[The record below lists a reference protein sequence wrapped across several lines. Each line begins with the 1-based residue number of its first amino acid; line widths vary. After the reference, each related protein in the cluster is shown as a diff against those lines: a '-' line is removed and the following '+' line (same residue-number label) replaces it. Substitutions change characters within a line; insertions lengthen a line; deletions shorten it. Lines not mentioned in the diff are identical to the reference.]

1 MSEVLRSKFTAAR
14 RPATMVDFVPISD
27 AAEPGRRESSP
38 RGPCLGGDRRH
49 TASANR
55 TDPAG
60 DPATGHSD
68 EEVSMARVSMLAGA
82 AALALAV
89 SAVPALAGSPSA
101 ATGFKSD
108 TGGLPTFSQV
118 NGYTSKV
125 KVKHVSCGKDCWTH
139 GLVSKNGNLNLKAK
153 MGFACPPGDAVD
165 QIYYSVGG
173 SDIMWAYKY
182 AGVDAQQSRIID
194 VTLQPWTPAMFEG
207 AAISALGPSWSGDKD
222 DHHNNSNTATIAMHQ
237 DVEVFAN
244 CQEDQ
249 TTRHKSFKVNTK
261 ATIVDLE

>member
-1 MSEVLRSKFTAAR
+1 VPVT
-14 RPATMVDFVPISD
+14 FVC
-27 AAEPGRRESSP
+27 AEPACTSAENAP
-38 RGPCLGGDRRH
+38 AIPPGGDRHH
-49 TASANR
+49 TASPNHP
-55 TDPAG
+55 DPAI
-60 DPATGHSD
+60 DPATGHLD

-89 SAVPALAGSPSA
+89 SAAPALAGSPSS

-118 NGYTSKV
+118 NGYKSKV

-139 GLVSKNGNLNLKAK
+139 GLVSENGNLNLKAK
-153 MGFACPPGDAVD
+153 MGFACPPGDAVYR
-165 QIYYSVGG
+165 IYYTVGD
-173 SDIMWAYKY
+173 SDILWAYKF
-182 AGVDAQQSRIID
+182 AASKEQSRIVE

-207 AAISALGPSWSGDKD
+207 AAISALGPSWSGGEDN
-222 DHHNNSNTATIAMHQ
+222 HHNSRNTATIAMHQ

-244 CQEDQ
+244 CLEDQ
-249 TTRHKSFKVNTK
+249 TTRHKSFKVNSK